1 MSSSRNHSGTIFTGI
16 AQLVEHRSPKPS
28 VGSSSLSSRAK
39 LKITMFK
46 KITNY
51 CKESYDELVHK
62 VSWPNRSELSSSAV
76 VVLYASLLIAL
87 VVFLMDSAFQFIM
100 EDVIYPH

>member
-1 MSSSRNHSGTIFTGI
+1 MKKVI
-16 AQLVEHRSPKPS
+16 AY
-28 VGSSSLSSRAK
+28 
-39 LKITMFK
+39 I
-46 KITNY
+46 
-51 CKESYDELVHK
+51 KESYDELVHK
-62 VSWPNRSELSSSAV
+62 VSWPTYSELANSAV

>member
-1 MSSSRNHSGTIFTGI
+1 MFT
-16 AQLVEHRSPKPS
+16 
-28 VGSSSLSSRAK
+28 
-39 LKITMFK
+39 

-51 CKESYDELVHK
+51 CKESYDELFHK
-62 VSWPNRSELSSSAV
+62 VSWPTRSELSSSAV
-76 VVLYASLLIAL
+76 VVLTASLLIAL

>member
-1 MSSSRNHSGTIFTGI
+1 
-16 AQLVEHRSPKPS
+16 
-28 VGSSSLSSRAK
+28 
-39 LKITMFK
+39 MFK

-62 VSWPNRSELSSSAV
+62 VSWPTRSELSSSAV
-76 VVLYASLLIAL
+76 FVLYASLLIAL
-87 VVFLMDSAFQFIM
+87 VVFLMDSAFRFIM